1 MKSFEASV
9 RRVCLV
15 CLLCVSAISI
25 AAPKTAPDVDRLNA
39 SLSALDAD
47 PALGELAA
55 VERLMAR
62 QSVNALMAAKG
73 KAREQALFI
82 AMTRVE
88 TAQIAAQAQLLAI
101 QSEQLDRERDQIM
114 LQASQRDAEMAR
126 READQ
131 LRLQNMARQEEAE
144 RLSMAIEQERT
155 ARVQSDSDA
164 QLSNAQATQARK
176 LADARAREVELAQ
189 KEAELASILA
199 SDNVSDGD
207 ALPPLQRRS
216 SSNVYTLAGNSFAS
230 GSATLT
236 SSGISSLNKL
246 AATLRS
252 GQGSIR
258 IEGFTDSQG
267 PDAANLA
274 LSQKRA
280 SAVMVALR
288 AGGLS
293 AARMKAVG
301 KGEAQPVADNGSA
314 AGRARNRRVEIII
327 N

>member
-1 MKSFEASV
+1 MNSLYASF
-9 RRVCLV
+9 RLGFLL
-15 CLLCVSAISI
+15 CLLCASAAST
-25 AAPKTAPDVDRLNA
+25 AASKPNPDADRLNA
-39 SLSALDAD
+39 SLAALDAD

-55 VERLMAR
+55 VERLKAR
-62 QSVNALMAAKG
+62 QSVNAFITAKS
-73 KAREQALFI
+73 KARELALFL
-82 AMTRVE
+82 ANRRVE
-88 TAQIAAQAQLLAI
+88 TAQIAAQAELLAN
-101 QSEQLDRERDQIM
+101 QAEQLDRERDQIM

-144 RLSMAIEQERT
+144 RMSLAMEEERI
-155 ARVQSDSDA
+155 AREQSDSNA
-164 QLSNAQATQARK
+164 QLSSAQATQARK

-207 ALPPLQRRS
+207 ALPPMQRRGS
-216 SSNVYTLAGNSFAS
+216 GSVYTLAGNSFAS

-236 SSGISSLNKL
+236 ASGISSLNKL
-246 AATLRS
+246 AALLRA
-252 GQGSIR
+252 GQGNIR

-280 SAVMVALR
+280 NAVMIALR
-288 AGGLS
+288 AGGVP
-293 AARMKAVG
+293 AVRMKAGG

-314 AGRARNRRVEIII
+314 AGRARNRRVEIIV

>member
-55 VERLMAR
+55 VERLKAR

-82 AMTRVE
+82 ANTRVE

-164 QLSNAQATQARK
+164 QLSSAQATQARK

-252 GQGSIR
+252 GHGSIR

>member
-1 MKSFEASV
+1 MYSLDV
-9 RRVCLV
+9 YMRR
-15 CLLCVSAISI
+15 LLLMGLMGVSAVGL
-25 AAPKTAPDVDRLNA
+25 AATKTNPDVDRLNA
-39 SLSALDAD
+39 SLSALDSD

-55 VERLMAR
+55 VERLRAR

-73 KAREQALFI
+73 KAREQALWI

-88 TAQIAAQAQLLAI
+88 TAQLAAQAELLVNQA
-101 QSEQLDRERDQIM
+101 EQLDRERDQIM

-144 RLSMAIEQERT
+144 RLAMAIEQERL
-155 ARVQSDSDA
+155 AREQSDSDA
-164 QLSNAQATQARK
+164 QLSSAQAAQARK
-176 LADARAREVELAQ
+176 LAEARAREVELAQ
-189 KEAELASILA
+189 KEAELASLLA

-207 ALPPLQRRS
+207 AVPPMQRRGS
-216 SSNVYTLAGNSFAS
+216 STVYTLAGNSFAS

-236 SSGISSLNKL
+236 PSAISSLNKL
-246 AATLRS
+246 AAVLRA
-252 GQGSIR
+252 GNGSIR
-258 IEGFTDSQG
+258 IEGFSDSQG

-280 SAVMVALR
+280 NAVMVALR

-293 AARMKAVG
+293 AARMKASG

-314 AGRARNRRVEIII
+314 AGRARNRRVEIIV